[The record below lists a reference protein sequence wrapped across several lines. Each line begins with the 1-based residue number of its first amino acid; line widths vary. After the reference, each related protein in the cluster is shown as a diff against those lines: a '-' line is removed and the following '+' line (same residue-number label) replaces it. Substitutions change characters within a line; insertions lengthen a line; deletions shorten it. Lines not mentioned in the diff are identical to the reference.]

1 MSNKMPNS
9 LKQFFP
15 YVGQIAKNILPSLAV
30 LTQSRYDS
38 GVTKKRCLKGF
49 PCGESCQQK
58 GRKCENPDEGQF
70 STYSDYIDNTVAHF
84 ASTSKGIAE
93 IQGYLAVTRSIARN
107 TSTKGRQQAVIR
119 LYKQAQND
127 EQLHALL
134 EKIDFQSVVTNPK
147 HFVTES
153 SKIHFTKDIAGKV
166 TLKFTLSTPALKP
179 SKDLRGDELDKV
191 TAVSP
196 DEVAALAVAQEYKK
210 TVENINNLIETLNSK
225 KDFTDSEYK
234 KYFAEI
240 NKQFDGLASLK
251 DDAKKLKMVLNETV
265 KEYIDKAS
273 NVNKEN
279 LPGFQLEVPVNLDRL
294 SDKVV
299 HRPC

>member
-15 YVGQIAKNILPSLAV
+15 YVGQIAKNILPSLAA

-70 STYSDYIDNTVAHF
+70 STYSDYIDSTVANF

-134 EKIDFQSVVTNPK
+134 EKIDFQSVVTEPSR
-147 HFVTES
+147 FVTES
-153 SKIHFTKDIAGKV
+153 SKIHFTKDLTGKV
-166 TLKFTLSTPALKP
+166 TLKFVLSTPDIKLIED
-179 SKDLRGDELDKV
+179 SDDRLDKV
-191 TAVSP
+191 VPGNNKDATGLDIAKK
-196 DEVAALAVAQEYKK
+196 YK
-210 TVENINNLIETLNSK
+210 ESIGEINNLINTLNSK
-225 KDFTDSEYK
+225 KDFTDLEYQQ
-234 KYFAEI
+234 YFTDI
-240 NKQFDGLASLK
+240 DKHMKDVASLK
-251 DDAKKLKMVLNETV
+251 DNANKIGLVSDSVVN
-265 KEYIDKAS
+265 EYI
-273 NVNKEN
+273 NKITKVSKEA
-279 LPGFQLEVPVNLDRL
+279 LPGHQLEVPSSLIPL
-294 SDKVV
+294 KQKVAN
-299 HRPC
+299 RPC